1 MTRSKSF
8 RPLAGLWELIIEN
21 GKLKIMGYF
30 TLSIFNFQF
39 ELSPCG
45 VWVVSYLEDRM
56 NRMFDVSVPLR
67 GVGCVRNL
75 EGA

>member
-45 VWVVSYLEDRM
+45 VWVVSANLHRTADPGADVMMGSDRKCL
-56 NRMFDVSVPLR
+56 P
-67 GVGCVRNL
+67 
-75 EGA
+75 